1 MQIIPIGYLN
11 LNAENP
17 LSIYTPFGPFNLC
30 PNKNFGQW
38 ITQIFEIFDWL
49 YNEKQLTGVDSWQR
63 GEIGGGGEKRKGGA
77 GWRVGQEEL
86 ELLLH
91 SKIEPRGLC
100 HFAISKF
107 SALFFSGFVLVCGF
121 LFIKGTLYH
130 LQVLI
135 FVFFL
140 YN

>member
-1 MQIIPIGYLN
+1 
-11 LNAENP
+11 
-17 LSIYTPFGPFNLC
+17 
-30 PNKNFGQW
+30 
-38 ITQIFEIFDWL
+38 
-49 YNEKQLTGVDSWQR
+49 
-63 GEIGGGGEKRKGGA
+63 
-77 GWRVGQEEL
+77 
-86 ELLLH
+86 LH